1 MLYILK
7 GYVKKETGCNI
18 MQAYKTKTAAK
29 KRYNKMIE
37 SGCYELV
44 EILEKE
50 NKQALRS
57 HCSGIACNSE
67 EIENMTGKMLSI
79 KIFVTGANLEKLEKI
94 RQYLNSQSDVKSGD
108 VDHWTKSE
116 VYQLLFN
123 DAIENFK
130 FEK

>member
-67 EIENMTGKMLSI
+67 EIENMTGKML
-79 KIFVTGANLEKLEKI
+79 
-94 RQYLNSQSDVKSGD
+94 
-108 VDHWTKSE
+108 
-116 VYQLLFN
+116 
-123 DAIENFK
+123 
-130 FEK
+130 

>member
-1 MLYILK
+1 MEDKTMLYILK

-50 NKQALRS
+50 NK
-57 HCSGIACNSE
+57 
-67 EIENMTGKMLSI
+67 
-79 KIFVTGANLEKLEKI
+79 
-94 RQYLNSQSDVKSGD
+94 
-108 VDHWTKSE
+108 
-116 VYQLLFN
+116 
-123 DAIENFK
+123 
-130 FEK
+130 

>member
-44 EILEKE
+44 EILEKKT
-50 NKQALRS
+50 NR
-57 HCSGIACNSE
+57 HSGAIAP
-67 EIENMTGKMLSI
+67 G
-79 KIFVTGANLEKLEKI
+79 
-94 RQYLNSQSDVKSGD
+94 
-108 VDHWTKSE
+108 
-116 VYQLLFN
+116 LL
-123 DAIENFK
+123 AIVRR
-130 FEK
+130 

>member
-18 MQAYKTKTAAK
+18 MQAK

-50 NKQALRS
+50 NK
-57 HCSGIACNSE
+57 
-67 EIENMTGKMLSI
+67 
-79 KIFVTGANLEKLEKI
+79 
-94 RQYLNSQSDVKSGD
+94 
-108 VDHWTKSE
+108 
-116 VYQLLFN
+116 
-123 DAIENFK
+123 
-130 FEK
+130 

>member
-18 MQAYKTKTAAK
+18 MQAYKTKADAK

-50 NKQALRS
+50 SK
-57 HCSGIACNSE
+57 
-67 EIENMTGKMLSI
+67 
-79 KIFVTGANLEKLEKI
+79 
-94 RQYLNSQSDVKSGD
+94 
-108 VDHWTKSE
+108 
-116 VYQLLFN
+116 
-123 DAIENFK
+123 
-130 FEK
+130 

>member
-1 MLYILK
+1 
-7 GYVKKETGCNI
+7 
-18 MQAYKTKTAAK
+18 
-29 KRYNKMIE
+29 
-37 SGCYELV
+37 
-44 EILEKE
+44 
-50 NKQALRS
+50 
-57 HCSGIACNSE
+57 
-67 EIENMTGKMLSI
+67 MTGKMLSI

-108 VDHWTKSE
+108 VDHWIKSE

>member
-18 MQAYKTKTAAK
+18 MQAYKTKAIAK

-50 NKQALRS
+50 SK
-57 HCSGIACNSE
+57 
-67 EIENMTGKMLSI
+67 
-79 KIFVTGANLEKLEKI
+79 
-94 RQYLNSQSDVKSGD
+94 
-108 VDHWTKSE
+108 
-116 VYQLLFN
+116 
-123 DAIENFK
+123 
-130 FEK
+130 

>member
-18 MQAYKTKTAAK
+18 MQAYKTKAAAQ

-50 NKQALRS
+50 SK
-57 HCSGIACNSE
+57 
-67 EIENMTGKMLSI
+67 
-79 KIFVTGANLEKLEKI
+79 
-94 RQYLNSQSDVKSGD
+94 
-108 VDHWTKSE
+108 
-116 VYQLLFN
+116 
-123 DAIENFK
+123 
-130 FEK
+130 

>member
-18 MQAYKTKTAAK
+18 MQAYKTKAAAK

-50 NKQALRS
+50 SK
-57 HCSGIACNSE
+57 
-67 EIENMTGKMLSI
+67 
-79 KIFVTGANLEKLEKI
+79 
-94 RQYLNSQSDVKSGD
+94 
-108 VDHWTKSE
+108 
-116 VYQLLFN
+116 
-123 DAIENFK
+123 
-130 FEK
+130 